1 VNLLRRAGLLALA
14 TVLAAC
20 QARYEL
26 AGTELTAPRPA
37 PHIALQSAGGPV
49 SLDDFKG
56 KYTYVYFGYTF
67 CPDVCP
73 ATMATLRQV
82 REDLGADAELMQV
95 VMVTVDPERDTPET
109 LAKYLRY
116 FDDSFVGLSGSHE
129 LIDQVGEPF
138 GLYYSR
144 HEGSEATGYLV
155 NHTARLY
162 LLDRDSNAILTYSQ
176 GTPPDVIL
184 QDLQHLIGDR

>member
-1 VNLLRRAGLLALA
+1 LTLGAM
-14 TVLAAC
+14 LAAC
-20 QARYEL
+20 QARYEF

-37 PHIALQSAGGPV
+37 PGIALESSDGPV
-49 SLDDFKG
+49 SLADFKG
-56 KYTYVYFGYTF
+56 KFTYIYFGYTF

-82 REDLGADAELMQV
+82 REELGTEADQMQV

-109 LAKYLRY
+109 LAKYLHY
-116 FDDSFVGLSGSHE
+116 FDESFVGLSGSHE
-129 LIDQVGEPF
+129 LVDQVGEPF

-144 HEGSEATGYLV
+144 QEGSEATGYLV
-155 NHTARLY
+155 DHTARLY
-162 LLDRDSNAILTYSQ
+162 VLDRESNAILTYSQ

-184 QDLQHLIGDR
+184 QDLQHLINDR